1 MPMDSYGR
9 DEKVET
15 FAEHL
20 LPPVVTYLLRKVVL
34 YLMYANVFVLT
45 HVSKVYGFNLNIE
58 LSDRESWKWEVKE
71 KLPVYRAQV
80 EKVN

>member
-1 MPMDSYGR
+1 MGSYSR

-20 LPPVVTYLLRKVVL
+20 LPPVVTYLVRKVVL
-34 YLMYANVFVLT
+34 YLMLANVFVLSQ
-45 HVSKVYGFNLNIE
+45 VSKVYGFNLRIE
-58 LSDRESWKWEVKE
+58 LSDRECWKWEVRE

-80 EKVN
+80 EKVS

>member
-1 MPMDSYGR
+1 MDSYRR

-20 LPPVVTYLLRKVVL
+20 LPPIITYLVRKVNLSVVL
-34 YLMYANVFVLT
+34 VLVFVARQ
-45 HVSKVYGFNLNIE
+45 VSKPYGFNFRAE
-58 LSDRESWKWEVKE
+58 VCDRECWKWEVRD